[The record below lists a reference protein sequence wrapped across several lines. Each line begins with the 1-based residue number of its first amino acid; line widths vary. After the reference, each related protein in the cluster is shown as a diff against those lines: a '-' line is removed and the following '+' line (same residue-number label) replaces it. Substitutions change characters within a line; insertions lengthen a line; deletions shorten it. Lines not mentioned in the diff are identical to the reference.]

1 MQTGANKKGP
11 VKKSAGVS
19 SVSLLRDQKKRLA
32 EAELLLDISRR
43 ISAMDS
49 LDAVLKM
56 LVETATSRLNA
67 ERGSLFLNDP
77 NTNELYSRV
86 AMGNFMR
93 EIRIL
98 STSGIAG
105 HVFTSGEGLII
116 PDAYADSRFNRNIDE
131 QTGFVTRNILCV
143 PIKTA
148 KGQIMAV
155 AQILNK
161 KKGRF
166 NKEDMRLLSEM
177 MKQGAPSL
185 QSLQFIEQ
193 METIRRQELEFI
205 NVVSEMTSDIKL
217 GSLLQ
222 NVMAEATRMLNA
234 ERSTLF
240 LHDEK
245 SDELWSEVG

>member
-1 MQTGANKKGP
+1 M
-11 VKKSAGVS
+11 
-19 SVSLLRDQKKRLA
+19 
-32 EAELLLDISRR
+32 LLDISNK
-43 ISAMDS
+43 ISATDS
-49 LDAVLKM
+49 LDSVLKLLIEM
-56 LVETATSRLNA
+56 ATSKLNA
-67 ERGSLFLNDP
+67 ERGSIFLNDP
-77 NTNELYSRV
+77 DSNELYSRV

-98 STSGIAG
+98 NNSGIAG
-105 HVFTSGEGLII
+105 FVFTSGEGVII
-116 PDAYADSRFNRNIDE
+116 PDAMLIRVLIAMYER
-131 QTGFVTRNILCV
+131 TGFVTRNILCV
-143 PIKTA
+143 PIKSA
-148 KGQIMAV
+148 KNETVAV

-161 KKGRF
+161 KKGHFTKRDLHLF
-166 NKEDMRLLSEM
+166 EVM
-177 MKQGAPSL
+177 MKQGALSL

-193 METIRRQELEFI
+193 MEKIRRQELEFI

-245 SDELWSEVG
+245 TNELWSEVGQGLESTQIRFPCHVGIAGAVFQSVGRSIFLMPMLI